1 MINFPRYHCV
11 FTLTEGIE
19 PSPLPVGL
27 VLVMDELRPLLEFI
41 LEYILPKFF
50 HFTSGPNSFFLLRF
64 LMEHLQELKP
74 IDLDPDIL
82 VKSQYLDELK
92 NDIVMEFNEFL
103 FVELFDEH
111 SLFQTR
117 KQIQDNTNVIFHC
130 FQSHIA

>member
-1 MINFPRYHCV
+1 
-11 FTLTEGIE
+11 
-19 PSPLPVGL
+19 
-27 VLVMDELRPLLEFI
+27 
-41 LEYILPKFF
+41 
-50 HFTSGPNSFFLLRF
+50 
-64 LMEHLQELKP
+64 MEHLQELKP